1 LHRRWWILG
10 LLFLSTVLNY
20 VDRQTLSIL
29 APVIQKDLHFPDT
42 SYSTIVEVFL
52 LAYTLAY
59 LVAGRLTDRL
69 GTRWSMALFL
79 CWWSVA
85 NLLTGLA
92 RSARQLG
99 SFRFLLGLGEAG
111 NYTAA
116 PKAVGEWFP
125 PRERGLAIGIYTA
138 GAMIGATIAP
148 PMIAGLSGTLGWRAV
163 FFVTGL
169 VGLVWLLPWL
179 MVYRKG
185 PLDQAEREAAPAA
198 EGSMWRSVLTD
209 RRAWLLMFS
218 RLLSDPVW
226 YFYLFWF
233 PKYLM
238 DARAQTLLQ
247 VGRVAWIVYLAADLG
262 SVAGGFCSGLLIRKG
277 TAVISARLRI
287 MAMAALLA
295 PIGCLIA
302 AGLPIPMVLA
312 LAAVVSFAHLTWQVT
327 MGALIVDL
335 FPKKILGTA
344 FGFIAAGSGLGGM
357 LSTAAIGW
365 LVTHLSYQPV
375 FLAMAALHPLALL
388 LALRVRSSGEG
399 GLPARAGL

>member
-1 LHRRWWILG
+1 LRLRWWILG

-29 APVIQKDLHFPDT
+29 APVIQKDLHFSDT
-42 SYSTIVEVFL
+42 SYSAIVQVFL

-59 LVAGRLTDRL
+59 LVAGRVTDRL

-79 CWWSVA
+79 GWWSVA

-163 FFVTGL
+163 FFVTGI
-169 VGLVWLLPWL
+169 VGLVWLFPWL

-185 PLDQAEREAAPAA
+185 PVDEAEREAPAV

-233 PKYLM
+233 PKYLLG
-238 DARAQTLLQ
+238 ARGLTLAQ
-247 VGRVAWIVYLAADLG
+247 VAHIGWVVYLAAGIGTLAG
-262 SVAGGFCSGLLIRKG
+262 GLFSGVLIRRGIRTSVAYRYTMLA
-277 TAVISARLRI
+277 TACLMPLSPLC
-287 MAMAALLA
+287 ALVSSSTLA
-295 PIGCLIA
+295 IGIASIIAFAHMSWLVTLTATIVELYPPSLVGRA
-302 AGLPIPMVLA
+302 AGL
-312 LAAVVSFAHLTWQVT
+312 
-327 MGALIVDL
+327 
-335 FPKKILGTA
+335 
-344 FGFIAAGSGLGGM
+344 IAAGSGFGGM
-357 LSTAAIGW
+357 VSSEIIAYY
-365 LVTHLSYQPV
+365 VTHGGYRPV
-375 FLAMAALHPLALL
+375 FFLMAVLHPVAIVVLWRGYTSREPTPVLSA
-388 LALRVRSSGEG
+388 A
-399 GLPARAGL
+399 